1 LSDGDVLRVGHAG
14 GFFAAPL
21 EFAVRLAA
29 DALTPRI
36 GLPLWR
42 AGTPSRRA
50 TISPFESTDGKFLR
64 DTRHRHHFANGISG
78 YRQIRFVDLR
88 FWPMQDPEYVGLQC
102 RGRFVLNN
110 GSPYENDYFCIY
122 RVVGGKVAWWV
133 EYYNLMVFSTSH
145 GGVESACEQYAVDAL
160 E

>member
-1 LSDGDVLRVGHAG
+1 MADSQDIQDIVTEWYRMIERRDVDHVVGMMTEDIVGDMPYSPG
-14 GFFAAPL
+14 GF
-21 EFAVRLAA
+21 
-29 DALTPRI
+29 PRVLHGI
-36 GLPLWR
+36 P
-42 AGTPSRRA
+42 A
-50 TISPFESTDGKFLR
+50 
-64 DTRHRHHFANGISG
+64 HRHHFANGISG
-78 YRQIRFVDLR
+78 YRQIRFVDFR

-133 EYYNLMVFSTSH
+133 EYYNPMVFSTSH